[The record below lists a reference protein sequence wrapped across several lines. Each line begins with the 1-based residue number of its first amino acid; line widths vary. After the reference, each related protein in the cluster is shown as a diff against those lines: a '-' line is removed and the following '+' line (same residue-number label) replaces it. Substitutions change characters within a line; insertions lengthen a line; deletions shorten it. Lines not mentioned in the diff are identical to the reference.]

1 MGIIIVRIF
10 MLAAAT
16 AAGLAFGP
24 PLGIHATNWW
34 LAGAGFLF
42 GVLAVLLEWQAR
54 RIPVD
59 RIFWGTLGGIVGLGL
74 ELGLG
79 NAIGVVSPEA
89 GPLGRSLFGL
99 LFAYLGAAVSLAKQ
113 IGTAPV
119 CTPGTV

>member
-10 MLAAAT
+10 MLATAA

-24 PLGIHATNWW
+24 PLGLHAPTWW

-74 ELGLG
+74 GLGLG
-79 NAIGVVSPEA
+79 TAMGVVSPEA
-89 GPLGRSLFGL
+89 GPL
-99 LFAYLGAAVSLAKQ
+99 
-113 IGTAPV
+113 
-119 CTPGTV
+119 